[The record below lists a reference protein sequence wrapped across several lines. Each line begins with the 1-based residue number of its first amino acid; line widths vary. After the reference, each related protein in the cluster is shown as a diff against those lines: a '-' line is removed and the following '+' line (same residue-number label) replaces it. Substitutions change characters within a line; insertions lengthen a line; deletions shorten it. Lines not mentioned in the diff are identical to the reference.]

1 MGSPYLSSGEAIIL
15 TTNRVSA
22 DAVPY
27 DVMLTSE
34 RIFLIDNRN
43 ARFEPRIIPLNA
55 ILSVQ
60 GGKTPSHDPVIT
72 LLFRSGEVGG
82 ARQPL
87 NLIFSQ
93 NPNENRKLERD
104 DWIRNLIQ
112 LSISLHEREAVPE
125 TPVIPDITGETGLRP
140 AVRHSVAPEKVR
152 PLSHGVER
160 QTVPVPVTVI
170 PDEVEGSGEIPVHK
184 TAVTPVEEEHPKKES
199 VPGEPLLNFNPVRG
213 SPHRIPDLPSRDN
226 IPQII
231 EEQLPVTVSM
241 TSPVEQE
248 PVSLEDTEAQGHST
262 QIADLSPAATE
273 KPAPESP
280 RIPEPAMT
288 PAVPVVETGLEQ
300 AAAVPLPATAGP
312 REMAEIIEEQ
322 LPVTV
327 SMISPVE
334 QEPVML
340 EDTDV
345 GGYAIQTADLA
356 LAATEK
362 PAPEPPGVPEPAM
375 TPAVP
380 VVETGPEQAAAVP
393 PPAAAGL
400 REMAEI
406 IEEELS
412 VPIGMASPVD
422 QEPAPEPSRVLEP
435 AMTPAVPVVETGP
448 EQAAAVPLP
457 AAAGPR
463 EMAEIIRGL
472 HIGTGEFV
480 TTEQSDTATSDTP
493 PEPEQANP
501 DAGIRESPESHAA
514 LTIPENM
521 AEETVS
527 HPAPGAV
534 FQPEPAAAEASPIR
548 HPIPPSREIRPLR
561 TTLVYAAVLLLA
573 IAVIAVVA
581 VPLLSQGPGQ
591 PASPPITSTPG
602 IIPGTTS
609 PPVTVQPTTIQPTIV
624 PPVTP
629 RITTASPSPS
639 LPLSVPLEG
648 VWVGVNST
656 SNYTGRVGNAG
667 FMQPFSGFGN
677 NFYKVRWSDRTVQ
690 VSVQKQ
696 DNSGALLAVAIYRNG
711 TLISTS
717 SVTSPAGSIDMLIDP
732 LTARAPGLTVDD
744 TRAGYTA
751 PSTGLENY

>member
-248 PVSLEDTEAQGHST
+248 PVPLEDTKAQGHST

-273 KPAPESP
+273 KPAPESS

-288 PAVPVVETGLEQ
+288 PAVPVVETGPEQ
-300 AAAVPLPATAGP
+300 AAAIPPPAAAGP

-400 REMAEI
+400 
-406 IEEELS
+406 
-412 VPIGMASPVD
+412 
-422 QEPAPEPSRVLEP
+422 
-435 AMTPAVPVVETGP
+435 
-448 EQAAAVPLP
+448 
-457 AAAGPR
+457 R

-732 LTARAPGLTVDD
+732 LTARAPGLTADD

>member
-1 MGSPYLSSGEAIIL
+1 M
-15 TTNRVSA
+15 
-22 DAVPY
+22 
-27 DVMLTSE
+27 
-34 RIFLIDNRN
+34 
-43 ARFEPRIIPLNA
+43 
-55 ILSVQ
+55 
-60 GGKTPSHDPVIT
+60 
-72 LLFRSGEVGG
+72 
-82 ARQPL
+82 
-87 NLIFSQ
+87 
-93 NPNENRKLERD
+93 
-104 DWIRNLIQ
+104 
-112 LSISLHEREAVPE
+112 
-125 TPVIPDITGETGLRP
+125 IPDITGETGLRP

-248 PVSLEDTEAQGHST
+248 PVPLEDTKAQGHST

-288 PAVPVVETGLEQ
+288 PAVPVVETGL
-300 AAAVPLPATAGP
+300 
-312 REMAEIIEEQ
+312 
-322 LPVTV
+322 
-327 SMISPVE
+327 
-334 QEPVML
+334 
-340 EDTDV
+340 
-345 GGYAIQTADLA
+345 
-356 LAATEK
+356 
-362 PAPEPPGVPEPAM
+362 
-375 TPAVP
+375 
-380 VVETGPEQAAAVP
+380 
-393 PPAAAGL
+393 
-400 REMAEI
+400 
-406 IEEELS
+406 
-412 VPIGMASPVD
+412 
-422 QEPAPEPSRVLEP
+422 
-435 AMTPAVPVVETGP
+435 

-732 LTARAPGLTVDD
+732 LTARAPGLTADD

>member
-273 KPAPESP
+273 KPAPESS

-288 PAVPVVETGLEQ
+288 PAVPVVETGPEQ
-300 AAAVPLPATAGP
+300 AAAIPPPAAAGP

-327 SMISPVE
+327 SMTSPVE
-334 QEPVML
+334 QEPV
-340 EDTDV
+340 
-345 GGYAIQTADLA
+345 
-356 LAATEK
+356 
-362 PAPEPPGVPEPAM
+362 PEPSRVPEPAM

-380 VVETGPEQAAAVP
+380 VVETGPEQAATIP
-393 PPAAAGL
+393 P
-400 REMAEI
+400 
-406 IEEELS
+406 
-412 VPIGMASPVD
+412 
-422 QEPAPEPSRVLEP
+422 
-435 AMTPAVPVVETGP
+435 
-448 EQAAAVPLP
+448 P

-463 EMAEIIRGL
+463 EMAEIIRAL

-732 LTARAPGLTVDD
+732 LTARAPGLTADD

>member
-248 PVSLEDTEAQGHST
+248 PVPLEDTKAQGHST

-393 PPAAAGL
+393 
-400 REMAEI
+400 
-406 IEEELS
+406 
-412 VPIGMASPVD
+412 
-422 QEPAPEPSRVLEP
+422 
-435 AMTPAVPVVETGP
+435 
-448 EQAAAVPLP
+448 LP

-463 EMAEIIRGL
+463 EMAEIIRAL

-732 LTARAPGLTVDD
+732 LTARAPGLTADD

>member
-1 MGSPYLSSGEAIIL
+1 MAE
-15 TTNRVSA
+15 
-22 DAVPY
+22 
-27 DVMLTSE
+27 
-34 RIFLIDNRN
+34 
-43 ARFEPRIIPLNA
+43 
-55 ILSVQ
+55 
-60 GGKTPSHDPVIT
+60 
-72 LLFRSGEVGG
+72 
-82 ARQPL
+82 
-87 NLIFSQ
+87 
-93 NPNENRKLERD
+93 
-104 DWIRNLIQ
+104 
-112 LSISLHEREAVPE
+112 
-125 TPVIPDITGETGLRP
+125 
-140 AVRHSVAPEKVR
+140 
-152 PLSHGVER
+152 
-160 QTVPVPVTVI
+160 
-170 PDEVEGSGEIPVHK
+170 
-184 TAVTPVEEEHPKKES
+184 
-199 VPGEPLLNFNPVRG
+199 
-213 SPHRIPDLPSRDN
+213 
-226 IPQII
+226 II

-248 PVSLEDTEAQGHST
+248 PV
-262 QIADLSPAATE
+262 
-273 KPAPESP
+273 
-280 RIPEPAMT
+280 PEPS
-288 PAVPVVETGLEQ
+288 
-300 AAAVPLPATAGP
+300 
-312 REMAEIIEEQ
+312 R
-322 LPVTV
+322 
-327 SMISPVE
+327 
-334 QEPVML
+334 
-340 EDTDV
+340 
-345 GGYAIQTADLA
+345 
-356 LAATEK
+356 
-362 PAPEPPGVPEPAM
+362 VPEPAM

-380 VVETGPEQAAAVP
+380 VVETGPEQAATIP
-393 PPAAAGL
+393 P
-400 REMAEI
+400 
-406 IEEELS
+406 
-412 VPIGMASPVD
+412 
-422 QEPAPEPSRVLEP
+422 
-435 AMTPAVPVVETGP
+435 
-448 EQAAAVPLP
+448 P

-463 EMAEIIRGL
+463 EMAEIIRAL

-732 LTARAPGLTVDD
+732 LTARAPGLTADD

>member
-273 KPAPESP
+273 KPAPESS

-288 PAVPVVETGLEQ
+288 PAVPVVETGPEQ
-300 AAAVPLPATAGP
+300 AAAIPPPAAAGP

-327 SMISPVE
+327 SMTSPVE
-334 QEPVML
+334 QEPV
-340 EDTDV
+340 
-345 GGYAIQTADLA
+345 
-356 LAATEK
+356 
-362 PAPEPPGVPEPAM
+362 PEPSRVPEPAM

-380 VVETGPEQAAAVP
+380 VVETGPEQAAAIP
-393 PPAAAGL
+393 P
-400 REMAEI
+400 
-406 IEEELS
+406 
-412 VPIGMASPVD
+412 
-422 QEPAPEPSRVLEP
+422 
-435 AMTPAVPVVETGP
+435 
-448 EQAAAVPLP
+448 P

-463 EMAEIIRGL
+463 EMAEIIRAL

-609 PPVTVQPTTIQPTIV
+609 PPVTVQPTTIQPITV

-732 LTARAPGLTVDD
+732 LTARAPGLTADD

>member
-248 PVSLEDTEAQGHST
+248 PVPLEDTKAQGHST

-273 KPAPESP
+273 KPAPESS

-288 PAVPVVETGLEQ
+288 PAVPVVETGPEQ
-300 AAAVPLPATAGP
+300 AAAIPPPAAAGP

-327 SMISPVE
+327 SMTSPVE
-334 QEPVML
+334 QEPV
-340 EDTDV
+340 
-345 GGYAIQTADLA
+345 
-356 LAATEK
+356 
-362 PAPEPPGVPEPAM
+362 PEPSRVPEPAM

-380 VVETGPEQAAAVP
+380 VVETGPEQAATIP
-393 PPAAAGL
+393 P
-400 REMAEI
+400 
-406 IEEELS
+406 
-412 VPIGMASPVD
+412 
-422 QEPAPEPSRVLEP
+422 
-435 AMTPAVPVVETGP
+435 
-448 EQAAAVPLP
+448 P

-463 EMAEIIRGL
+463 EMAEIIRAL

-732 LTARAPGLTVDD
+732 LTARAPGLTADD